1 MPPPNLTLYGDL
13 FVNDSKIESLPE
25 NLSVY
30 NLQISSTNISEIP
43 ESIKVNGFLYAN
55 YTKIRKIPAS
65 ISSLEGTLSLVGS
78 DIEYL
83 PENISITGDLFL
95 ADSAIKYLPEGVQV
109 QGTIYLGGTIL
120 SKDSTQKE
128 KVSKRSAAINYDWRP

>member
-1 MPPPNLTLYGDL
+1 M
-13 FVNDSKIESLPE
+13 
-25 NLSVY
+25 
-30 NLQISSTNISEIP
+30 
-43 ESIKVNGFLYAN
+43 
-55 YTKIRKIPAS
+55 
-65 ISSLEGTLSLVGS
+65 VGS

-120 SKDSTQKE
+120 SKDFTQKE
-128 KVSKRSAAINYDWRP
+128 KASKRSAAINYDWRP